1 MKALPVAWPA
11 PPQPVKEKPIWVV
24 SLIDTFSLLLCFF
37 ILIFSMGSPDTR
49 RFREIAGSL
58 AKQLPVQGTR
68 PLAPPAPPS
77 REAPTLATDVA
88 LNLDYL
94 TSLVEGRIERLPG
107 LAGLELQ
114 RRSDRLVLM
123 PPSDVAFAGS
133 AAALLPGAAPMLAAI
148 GDLLAHVPNR
158 LEVRGA
164 VGQGV
169 TWELALARASAVARA
184 VRDGGYSSDPVVV
197 AGTGGSAV
205 ELSLLPTSGDRR

>member
-1 MKALPVAWPA
+1 MAWPA

-37 ILIFSMGSPDTR
+37 ILMFSMGAPDVQ

-58 AKQLPVQGTR
+58 AKQLPQGTR
-68 PLAPPAPPS
+68 PLAPPAPPPLQ
-77 REAPTLATDVA
+77 APTLATDVA

-94 TSLVEGRIERLPG
+94 TSLVEGRVERLPA

-114 RRSDRLVLM
+114 RRPDRLILM

-133 AAALLPGAAPMLAAI
+133 AAAPLPGALPMLVAI

-158 LEVRGA
+158 LEVRGG

-184 VRDGGYSSDPVVV
+184 LRDGGYPSDPVVV

-205 ELSLLPTSGDRR
+205 ELSLLPTRGDRR

>member
-1 MKALPVAWPA
+1 MSARMAWPA
-11 PPQPVKEKPIWVV
+11 PPQPVKERPIWVV

-37 ILIFSMGSPDTR
+37 ILMFSMGSPDVQ
-49 RFREIAGSL
+49 RFREIAHSL
-58 AKQLPVQGTR
+58 AKQLPQGTR
-68 PLAPPAPPS
+68 PLAPPAPPPLQ
-77 REAPTLATDVA
+77 APTLATDVA

-94 TSLVEGRIERLPG
+94 TSLVEGRIERLPA

-114 RRSDRLVLM
+114 RQRDRLILM

-133 AAALLPGAAPMLAAI
+133 APALLPGALPMLAAI

-158 LEVRGA
+158 LEIRGG

-169 TWELALARASAVARA
+169 AWELALARAGAVARA
-184 VRDGGYSSDPVVV
+184 LRDSGYPSDPVVV

-205 ELSLLPTSGDRR
+205 ELSLLPTRGDRQ